1 LQKLKSRQERLIN
14 MALNNLKVLVVDDY
28 EKMRQRICAILRQLS
43 LNISE
48 ASNGVEA
55 LKILRKEKFDMVFTD
70 IVMPEM
76 DGFEL
81 CEEIRKTSDWVD
93 MPVVVISTHYD
104 SNYIVKALRHGADDY
119 IPKPIDLETVEKV
132 LHRVLTPTIPREDYE
147 QNR

>member
-1 LQKLKSRQERLIN
+1 MTLK
-14 MALNNLKVLVVDDY
+14 NLKVLVVDDY
-28 EKMRQRICAILRQLS
+28 EKMRQKICAILQQLG

-55 LKILRKEKFDMVFTD
+55 LKILRKKKFDMVFTD

-81 CEEIRKTSDWVD
+81 CEEIRKSSDWAD
-93 MPVVVISTHYD
+93 MPIVVISTHYD

-119 IPKPIDLETVEKV
+119 IPKPIDQETVKKV
-132 LHRVLTPTIPREDYE
+132 LHRVFTPTIPREGNE
-147 QNR
+147 QRR

>member
-1 LQKLKSRQERLIN
+1 

-119 IPKPIDLETVEKV
+119 IPKPIDLETAEKV
-132 LHRVLTPTIPREDYE
+132 VHRVLTPTIPREDHE

>member
-1 LQKLKSRQERLIN
+1 LKKLNAREERLIN

-119 IPKPIDLETVEKV
+119 IPKPVDLETVEKV